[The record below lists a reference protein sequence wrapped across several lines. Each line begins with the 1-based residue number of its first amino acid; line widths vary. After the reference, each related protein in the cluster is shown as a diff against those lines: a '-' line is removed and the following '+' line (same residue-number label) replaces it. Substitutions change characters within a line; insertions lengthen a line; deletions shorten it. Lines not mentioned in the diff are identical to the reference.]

1 MGQTYRIDRL
11 NLITRK
17 RRPQKVVNEARCRYL
32 AKSQLSDVGFSNTG
46 SADVGFSNTGF
57 SNTGCS

>member
-32 AKSQLSDVGFSNTG
+32 AKSQLMSTE
-46 SADVGFSNTGF
+46 
-57 SNTGCS
+57 